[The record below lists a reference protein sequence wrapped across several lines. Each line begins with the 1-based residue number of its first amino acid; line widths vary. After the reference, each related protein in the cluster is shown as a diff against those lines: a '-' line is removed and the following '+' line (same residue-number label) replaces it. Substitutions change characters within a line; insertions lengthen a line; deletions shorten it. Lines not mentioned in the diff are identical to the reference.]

1 MLCGTK
7 NIIRGNFISNLEKTI
22 ELKILNHHRSET
34 VFANIIPA
42 VERRGEE
49 RRVVVGELYCIN
61 TTHRAASHV
70 TTQKGLALSS
80 ALRDAGGGA
89 SWCRNIRRNYYGD
102 GELNTFLAFLY
113 DSQSNR
119 TGVGNGIVLDEGK
132 NILQLSYII

>member
-7 NIIRGNFISNLEKTI
+7 TYQQRKFYFKSLKTI

-42 VERRGEE
+42 VEEE
-49 RRVVVGELYCIN
+49 RRAVVGELYCIN
-61 TTHRAASHV
+61 TPHRAASHV

-89 SWCRNIRRNYYGD
+89 CLCRNLRRNYYGD
-102 GELNTFLAFLY
+102 GDGELNTFRALLY

-119 TGVGNGIVLDEGK
+119 TGVGNGILLDEGK
-132 NILQLSYII
+132 NILQLSYFI

>member
-22 ELKILNHHRSET
+22 ELKILNHHRLET
-34 VFANIIPA
+34 VFANNT
-42 VERRGEE
+42 RSGEE
-49 RRVVVGELYCIN
+49 SGVLLGELYCIN

-80 ALRDAGGGA
+80 ALRDAGRGA

-119 TGVGNGIVLDEGK
+119 TGVGNGIVLNEGR
-132 NILQLSYII
+132 NILQLSYLI